1 MKQIDVNGKL
11 TSLPAPPPTK
21 KTNNTPETLFLRSP
35 LYVDIFSTLFY
46 VIPAETLRFFK
57 SIYKIRWR
65 VKLWI
70 SHLEESGLNSIQL
83 FAMTTS

>member
-1 MKQIDVNGKL
+1 MGMENWL
-11 TSLPAPPPTK
+11 LYLPSPPK
-21 KTNNTPETLFLRSP
+21 NNKTPETLFLRCP
-35 LYVDIFSTLFY
+35 LCVNIFSTLFY
-46 VIPAETLRFFK
+46 VIPVETLRFFK